1 MNGARRIIDGRFE
14 LLERLGSGGMGTVW
28 RARDTVLE
36 RDVALKEVRFAEP
49 GATGAEPDTRRV
61 QHERVLRE
69 GRALARLRHP
79 NVVAIHHVVDQD
91 PYPWL
96 VMEFVPGLSLQDRL
110 DKGPLD
116 PRTAARI
123 GRDMLAALRAAHAA
137 GVHHRDIKP
146 ANILLREGPGHTT
159 AVLTDFGIASLP
171 GSSRL
176 THTGE
181 MVGSPEFMAP
191 ERIRGAVDSP
201 ASDLWS
207 LGMTLYVSVEGT
219 SPMRRGTSLATL
231 AAVLGDPV
239 PAPVHAGPLAPVL
252 ARLLVADPQDRPD
265 VAELDALLTAVVD
278 EPSRPVAPTVRE
290 SATVREPGPSA
301 ATPLVRDARAGGE
314 PDGLP
319 PTARL
324 VTPTSRRGPWRAGLV
339 VGAAAVAVMLIAAA
353 SYLALSSDENGS
365 ARAADGVG
373 AGATVTATAVV
384 PGTSGSPG
392 QTSAASPGSTNG
404 AGTTGGAGGTSGA
417 TDAGSSSDASGAAG
431 AEEVAASP
439 NAPGSPASTPT
450 ATSTGAATVV
460 SSFALRGKQSGRCLT
475 ANLYSA
481 AIRTCTGG
489 SAQTWSLDSNG
500 ALKGTHGY
508 LTATAGSRV
517 VKTAAEYTGDGL
529 QHWTPVSS
537 GQIRND
543 ETGDCLNVI
552 GQETADGTQ
561 VALYGCTAKANQVWI
576 QVAR

>member
-49 GATGAEPDTRRV
+49 GTTGAEPGTRRA

-69 GRALARLRHP
+69 GRALARLRHS
-79 NVVAIHHVVDQD
+79 NVVTIHHVVDQD

-116 PRTAARI
+116 PREAARI

-146 ANILLREGPGHTT
+146 ANILLGEGPEHPT

-176 THTGE
+176 TNTGE
-181 MVGSPEFMAP
+181 MIGSPEFMAP
-191 ERIRGAVDSP
+191 ERIRGAADSP

-219 SPMRRGTSLATL
+219 SPMRRGTNLATL

-239 PAPVHAGPLAPVL
+239 PTPVHAGALAPVL

-265 VAELDALLTAVVD
+265 VAELDALLTAVVE
-278 EPSRPVAPTVRE
+278 EPSRPAAPTVR
-290 SATVREPGPSA
+290 APGPPA
-301 ATPLVRDARAGGE
+301 ATTLVQDARADSG

-324 VTPTSRRGPWRAGLV
+324 VASASRRGPRRAALV
-339 VGAAAVAVMLIAAA
+339 VGAAVVAVMLIAAA

-365 ARAADGVG
+365 ARAADGGG
-373 AGATVTATAVV
+373 AGATVNATAVV
-384 PGTSGSPG
+384 PGASGSPG
-392 QTSAASPGSTNG
+392 KSSAANPGAKNG
-404 AGTTGGAGGTSGA
+404 VGTAGSAGGASGA
-417 TDAGSSSDASGAAG
+417 TDAPSSSDASGAAG
-431 AEEVAASP
+431 AEEVAASS

-450 ATSTGAATVV
+450 ATSTGAVTVV
-460 SSFALRGKQSGRCLT
+460 SSFALRGKQSGKCLT

-517 VKTAAEYTGDGL
+517 VKSAAAYTGDGL
-529 QHWTPVSS
+529 QHWTLVSS

-543 ETGDCLNVI
+543 GTGGCLNVI

-561 VALYGCTAKANQVWI
+561 VALYACTAKANQIWV